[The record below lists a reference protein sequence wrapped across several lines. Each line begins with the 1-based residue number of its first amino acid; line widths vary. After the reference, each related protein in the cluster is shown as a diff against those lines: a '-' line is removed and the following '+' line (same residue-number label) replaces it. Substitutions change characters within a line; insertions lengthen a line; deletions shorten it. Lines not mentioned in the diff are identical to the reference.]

1 MQPFEYVEARCVQE
15 AVELLAAQPGEAQI
29 IAGGTDLLSEI
40 KDGVATPRRLISL
53 AGIPGLHT
61 ISDTG
66 QGLAIGA
73 MATITQVAE
82 HPAVG
87 SNYTALGEA
96 ASGLATP
103 QIRNTGT
110 LGGNLNQRPR
120 CWYYRHPLTVCL
132 KKGGDHCYAV
142 AGASKYLCVTGGDRC
157 YIVHPSD
164 TAVALVALDAV
175 VEIAG
180 PSGVRTLPLEDFF
193 AGPGRDLARENVL
206 GPGELVTRV
215 LLPDPN
221 SAVGPTGEMGG
232 NNDTPSRSLY
242 LKAREREAG
251 DFALVSVAAAIT
263 LEGTILAR
271 ASVVLGGVAPVPY
284 RAREVEEY
292 LGGTEASQV
301 DAAYAGSLALPDA
314 RPMAENA
321 YKVIL
326 ARNLVKR
333 AVGRLIGG

>member
-1 MQPFEYVEARCVQE
+1 MQPFEYVEARSVQE
-15 AVELLAAQPGEAQI
+15 AVELLAAQPGECQI

-40 KDGVATPRRLISL
+40 KDGIATPRLLISL
-53 AGIPGLHT
+53 AGIPSLHT

-66 QGLAIGA
+66 KGLAIGA
-73 MATITQVAE
+73 MATIAQVAE
-82 HPAVG
+82 HPAVA

-132 KKGGDHCYAV
+132 KKGGDQCYAL

-164 TAVALVALDAV
+164 TAVALAALDASI
-175 VEIAG
+175 EIAG
-180 PSGVRTLPLEDFF
+180 PSGVKTLALEDFF
-193 AGPGRDLARENVL
+193 AGPGRDLASENVL

-221 SAVGPTGEMGG
+221 SGVEPKGERGG
-232 NNDTPSRSLY
+232 NNDAPSRSLY

-263 LEGTILAR
+263 LEGTTFVR
-271 ASVVLGGVAPVPY
+271 ASLVLGGVAPVPY
-284 RAREVEEY
+284 RARDVEDY
-292 LGGTEASQV
+292 LRGKDAGRV
-301 DAAYAGSLALPDA
+301 DPAHAGSLALPDA
-314 RPMAENA
+314 RPMADNA
-321 YKVIL
+321 YKVVL
-326 ARNLVKR
+326 AQNLVKR
-333 AVGRLIGG
+333 AVGQLLAG

>member
-1 MQPFEYVEARCVQE
+1 MRPFEYVEARSIQE

-40 KDGVATPRRLISL
+40 KDGIATPRRLISL
-53 AGIPGLHT
+53 AGIPDLDT

-66 QGLAIGA
+66 HGLAIGA
-73 MATITQVAE
+73 MATIAQVAE

-87 SNYTALGEA
+87 SKYTALGEA

-132 KKGGDHCYAV
+132 KKGGDQCFAL
-142 AGASKYLCVTGGDRC
+142 AGASKYLCITGGDRC

-164 TAVALVALDAV
+164 TAVALVALDASI
-175 VEIAG
+175 EIAG
-180 PSGVRTLPLEDFF
+180 PSGVKTLPLEDFF

-221 SAVGPTGEMGG
+221 AGDEPTAERGG
-232 NNDTPSRSLY
+232 NSDVPSRSLY

-251 DFALVSVAAAIT
+251 DFALVSVAAGIK
-263 LEGTILAR
+263 LEGTIIVR

-292 LGGTEASQV
+292 LRGKEAGHV
-301 DAAYAGSLALPDA
+301 DPAYAGSLALPDA
-314 RPMAENA
+314 RPMADNA

-333 AVGRLIGG
+333 AVGRLVGG

>member
-1 MQPFEYVEARCVQE
+1 MQPFEYIEAQSIEE
-15 AVELLAAQPGEAQI
+15 AVALLAAHPEDAQI

-40 KDGVATPRRLISL
+40 KDGIATPRRLISL
-53 AGIPGLHT
+53 AGIPALHA

-66 QGLAIGA
+66 HGLAIGA
-73 MATITQVAE
+73 MATIAQVAE
-82 HPAVG
+82 PPAVG
-87 SNYTALGEA
+87 SNYTALQEA
-96 ASGLATP
+96 AAGLATP

-120 CWYYRHPLTVCL
+120 CWYYRHPLTICL
-132 KKGGDHCYAV
+132 KKGGDQCHAL

-164 TAVALVALDAV
+164 TAVALVALDASIEV
-175 VEIAG
+175 AG
-180 PSGVRTLPLEDFF
+180 PSGVKALLLEDFF
-193 AGPGRDLARENVL
+193 TGPGRDIARENVL
-206 GPGELVTRV
+206 EPGELVTRV
-215 LLPDPN
+215 LLPGPKSGVEPAADGKGNRMMPSN
-221 SAVGPTGEMGG
+221 SV
-232 NNDTPSRSLY
+232 Y

-263 LEGTILAR
+263 LEGTTIVG

-292 LGGTEASQV
+292 LLGNDASRV
-301 DAAYAGSLALPDA
+301 DPVHAGNLALPDA
-314 RPMAENA
+314 SPMAGNA

-326 ARNLVKR
+326 AQNLVKR
-333 AVGRLIGG
+333 AVERLLAR